1 MLEPAGEGERQRGS
15 GVGKKKW
22 WAIDEKE
29 RLLEAGVF
37 FGRLRG
43 RRKTKG
49 KSWTRGERTV
59 GAVVGSPSSRVF
71 SSPVSFYR
79 QGKPCGDNGIRDKP

>member
-22 WAIDEKE
+22 WAIDEKK

-59 GAVVGSPSSRVF
+59 GAVVGSPSLVF
-71 SSPVSFYR
+71 FHPLSPFI
-79 QGKPCGDNGIRDKP
+79 GKESLAVK

>member
-1 MLEPAGEGERQRGS
+1 MLELVWRGREAEGKWRR
-15 GVGKKKW
+15 KKKW

-43 RRKTKG
+43 RRKNEG
-49 KSWTRGERTV
+49 KKLDSGRKDCWCCGW
-59 GAVVGSPSSRVF
+59 
-71 SSPVSFYR
+71 VSLLLCFFV
-79 QGKPCGDNGIRDKP
+79 PCLLL